1 MKQIKFPL
9 NQLKTITTRKILKLR
24 KIKKRATN
32 CVHGIKRVK
41 NKTKKNDS
49 KSGKNSIQQIKQRL
63 ISLMDKINKYVNR
76 TNEPATSENNTNI
89 DNQTN
94 YITLCDNSTV
104 QKKPFSPS
112 IAPFLIFSD
121 ANFYNMYD
129 ISFSDPEQDN
139 NLSELIIENQA
150 NDRNNIPLFDMNN
163 SNTNE
168 FSPQNTN
175 ANNNNLN
182 MIHFD
187 YDFARHRDLLSIPTY
202 RGRRRRINST
212 QIREIK
218 KKLTKIRFKKS
229 IASNGN
235 SEKCS
240 ICFEDFQN
248 NQKVYSL
255 PCHHLFHIRC
265 LGKEI
270 NYRQKCP
277 ICRKEL

>member
-1 MKQIKFPL
+1 MPL

-24 KIKKRATN
+24 KIKKRARN
-32 CVHGIKRVK
+32 CVLGIKRVK
-41 NKTKKNDS
+41 NNTKKNDS

-63 ISLMDKINKYVNR
+63 ISLMDKINKYGNR

-104 QKKPFSPS
+104 QKKPFSS
-112 IAPFLIFSD
+112 FIAPSLIFSD
-121 ANFYNMYD
+121 VNFYNKYH
-129 ISFSDPEQDN
+129 ISYSDPEQDN

-163 SNTNE
+163 SNRNE

-187 YDFARHRDLLSIPTY
+187 DDFERHRDLLSIPIY
-202 RGRRRRINST
+202 RGRRRRINSI
-212 QIREIK
+212 QIRKIK
-218 KKLTKIRFKKS
+218 KKLTKIRFINS

-248 NQKVYSL
+248 NQKVYRL
-255 PCHHLFHIRC
+255 PCHHLFHISC
-265 LGKEI
+265 LDNEI

-277 ICRKEL
+277 ICRKKL